1 MKNEKKEL
9 KKKEKNTPLV
19 GKSSSSCW
27 QFISTSSYC
36 LHLLL
41 GWARMFLKKKKKK
54 EKENEE
60 RKKKTHLWL
69 PMNFGSC

>member
-1 MKNEKKEL
+1 MKRREKKG
-9 KKKEKNTPLV
+9 KITPLV

-41 GWARMFLKKKKKK
+41 GWARMFLKEKKNEEKKI
-54 EKENEE
+54 EE

-69 PMNFGSC
+69 PMNFCSC